1 MGSWVSNVGWP
12 LGRAICCCRQGDLE
26 GRCDWGNVWPGDK
39 DCSDCRTLNGLGKAF
54 GTLESFS
61 SNGTPGVPIWSLAL
75 WDVPQR
81 HIPTIYLGLQFTQH
95 PGAATSGFTQGRA
108 VATQQVQ
115 LENQSYSH
123 NHSKA
128 WLNHA
133 SNHGSIIALLRE
145 RKATLSHQEWV
156 FCLIS
161 FQEMWLCCRDV
172 LLCLLF
178 LEEKGLYKGK
188 IFVSSLVF
196 VSCWSCGISH

>member
-1 MGSWVSNVGWP
+1 M
-12 LGRAICCCRQGDLE
+12 
-26 GRCDWGNVWPGDK
+26 
-39 DCSDCRTLNGLGKAF
+39 
-54 GTLESFS
+54 
-61 SNGTPGVPIWSLAL
+61 
-75 WDVPQR
+75 PQR